1 MIWQKIIC
9 IVVGYVF
16 GLFQTGFIIGK
27 MHNIDIREHLW
38 DKYLFI
44 SRKGGNKASGVK
56 RLCDYF
62 RVSMSETITIGDDRN
77 DIDMLEEA
85 GLGVAMGNAQE
96 DIQKIAD
103 YVTASN
109 EQNGAALALEKFF
122 LKKWG
127 KK

>member
-1 MIWQKIIC
+1 
-9 IVVGYVF
+9 
-16 GLFQTGFIIGK
+16 
-27 MHNIDIREHLW
+27 
-38 DKYLFI
+38 
-44 SRKGGNKASGVK
+44 
-56 RLCDYF
+56 
-62 RVSMSETITIGDDRN
+62 MSETITIGDDRN

-122 LKKWG
+122 LKK
-127 KK
+127 